1 MADQLGNLSPEEYA
15 QQQQIN
21 RQQKMAEMLMSQN
34 QQPQGQMVSGRFVA
48 PSFFQNLQP
57 VANMLTGAYLAKQG
71 DTRAAALAEA
81 IRGRNTKELQ
91 DVVQTMRGT
100 PAQTGNLP
108 LQGTTQAIGSI
119 EEPVGEY
126 KAPVAGIA
134 GNKDLAL
141 MKALKSTSPI
151 AANIANTLITEMV
164 KPPEEFNL
172 NEGQKR
178 FRKGINGESIEIA
191 SGGGKAH
198 VVGNSLIV
206 DGKEVYKGQD
216 KPVQIDTGTEIRFV
230 DPLTG
235 KVIYSTPKHHVFAPH
250 APQVIETANGPMLV
264 NTYTGQA
271 SPIMANGQAIAPK
284 LGAEQTKDI
293 VGINQQKATIQGAID
308 AVKQNPKA
316 FSFGRGLAQ
325 NLPAGE
331 TIAGRYESPEAT
343 QARAY
348 VFNNVSAVIK
358 ERAGTAQSAS
368 EMQRINSFMPSTKD
382 TDKQI
387 IAKLNGFNQ
396 YLNDLEKG
404 TRINPNAQLK
414 PQPNTL
420 ITIKSDNEYD
430 ALPSGS
436 EFIDPKGVKR
446 RKP

>member
-21 RQQKMAEMLMSQN
+21 RQQKMAEMLMAQN
-34 QQPQGQMVSGRFVA
+34 QQPQGQMVSGRYVA

-57 VANMLTGAYLAKQG
+57 IANMLTGAYMAKQG
-71 DTRAAALAEA
+71 DTKAAALAEA
-81 IRGRNTKELQ
+81 IRGRNATEAQ
-91 DVVQTMRGT
+91 DIVQTLRGT
-100 PAQTGNLP
+100 PAQQMPQAGPPTEAMLGQNQFNLP
-108 LQGTTQAIGSI
+108 DRTIA
-119 EEPVGEY
+119 EV
-126 KAPVAGIA
+126 A

-151 AANIANTLITEMV
+151 SSSIANTLITEML
-164 KPPEEFNL
+164 KPPEKLVL
-172 NEGQKR
+172 NEGAVAYSPNAQGK
-178 FRKGINGESIEIA
+178 FEEIA
-191 SGGGKAH
+191 RGGGKAH

-230 DPLTG
+230 EPLTG

-271 SPIMANGQAIAPK
+271 TPVMANGQAIAPK

-293 VGINQQKATIQGAID
+293 VGVNQQRATIQGAID

-404 TRINPNAQLK
+404 TRINPNVQLK
-414 PQPNTL
+414 PQSNNDG
-420 ITIKSDNEYD
+420 I
-430 ALPSGS
+430 
-436 EFIDPKGVKR
+436 PKGVTKEQWNVMTSEE
-446 RKP
+446 KAAFQ

>member
-1 MADQLGNLSPEEYA
+1 MATSPFSLPTVGSDNPLSSEYLA
-15 QQQQIN
+15 LE
-21 RQQKMAEMLMSQN
+21 RQKKIADLLMQKGQE
-34 QQPQGQMVSGRFVA
+34 QPQGQMVSGHYVA
-48 PSFFQNLQP
+48 PSWAQQINPLVNSYVGSNLASQNEAKTADLAKLLRGQGVDEINKFNDLLQTDP
-57 VANMLTGAYLAKQG
+57 QKAYQFAATATNPTLQKAGLENMLPQKIKLSEGEKY
-71 DTRAAALAEA
+71 
-81 IRGRNTKELQ
+81 
-91 DVVQTMRGT
+91 VQVNPNG
-100 PAQTGNLP
+100 QT
-108 LQGTTQAIGSI
+108 TT
-119 EEPVGEY
+119 
-126 KAPVAGIA
+126 IA
-134 GNKDLAL
+134 
-141 MKALKSTSPI
+141 
-151 AANIANTLITEMV
+151 
-164 KPPEEFNL
+164 
-172 NEGQKR
+172 EGQ
-178 FRKGINGESIEIA
+178 
-191 SGGGKAH
+191 GKAH

-230 DPLTG
+230 EPLTG

-271 SPIMANGQAIAPK
+271 TPVMANGQAIAPK

-293 VGINQQKATIQGAID
+293 VGVNQQRATIQGAID

-404 TRINPNAQLK
+404 TRINPNAQLT
-414 PQPNTL
+414 PQSNNDGF
-420 ITIKSDNEYD
+420 TIREK
-430 ALPSGS
+430 
-436 EFIDPKGVKR
+436 K
-446 RKP
+446 